1 MNTFSRAFFLTLLVY
16 LLRIMRKTKL
26 VRFFIEKILNL
37 IWSK

>member
-1 MNTFSRAFFLTLLVY
+1 
-16 LLRIMRKTKL
+16 MRKTKL